1 MPQALGFDGKVLWE
15 RAFSGKPQVL
25 DFGESET
32 YRAFMAVRTY
42 RWLAENSPYSIKA
55 GQAAEK
61 DAEIRL
67 TMAGPND
74 VIPTELVLDRR
85 SWLPVRASRRG
96 LFGAVVWKF
105 DDYGEFHGMKWP
117 RKSTLHHGKAVEEFR
132 VTKLEFIPQTASAM
146 FGLPQVKSQV
156 SWDATLRPRVEL
168 MRTPSG
174 HFFVKAKLNGHELG
188 WFALDTGT
196 GSGMTISRRAADQL
210 HLTAFGKTFMG
221 GASQQV
227 QTQMRETESFQVGPA
242 TMRPAVLYELPPSF
256 TDAMSALFGFEW
268 AGTIGHSFL
277 SQVVAELNLSTIAL
291 ELRRP
296 EEYKL
301 KQGEWQPMRLN
312 HGIPCLKVNVEG
324 RHEDWFQLDTGAAPW
339 RSSTRRPW
347 RNSSS

>member
-1 MPQALGFDGKVLWE
+1 
-15 RAFSGKPQVL
+15 
-25 DFGESET
+25 
-32 YRAFMAVRTY
+32 MAVRTY

-117 RKSTLHHGKAVEEFR
+117 RKSTHHHGKAVDEFR
-132 VTKLEFIPQTASAM
+132 VTKLEFISQTASAM

-174 HFFVKAKLNGHELG
+174 HFFVKAKLNGHEPG

-227 QTQMRETESFQVGPA
+227 ETQIAKQNRFRSGRQQCDRLSCTSCLLPLLTPCRPFSDSNGRERSA
-242 TMRPAVLYELPPSF
+242 TASCHRS
-256 TDAMSALFGFEW
+256 
-268 AGTIGHSFL
+268 
-277 SQVVAELNLSTIAL
+277 
-291 ELRRP
+291 
-296 EEYKL
+296 
-301 KQGEWQPMRLN
+301 
-312 HGIPCLKVNVEG
+312 
-324 RHEDWFQLDTGAAPW
+324 W
-339 RSSTRRPW
+339 RS
-347 RNSSS
+347 